1 MEISKFSAYT
11 QRILD
16 GREITPEEALE
27 LLTVSDE
34 DTPLL
39 AAFAD
44 KIRQHFCGNDVD
56 CCAIAAARSGKCS
69 ENCSFCAQSAFHH
82 ANIPVFPLISTEEI
96 ITCAR
101 KAKAAGATRF
111 SIVTGGRSVEPGP
124 DFENIIRAIPVIRD
138 TIGIE
143 ICCSLGLINKAQ
155 LKALKAAG
163 ITRYHSNIETAPSY
177 FPSICTTHTFADK
190 ERMVKEVIAAG
201 LRPCCG
207 GIFGLGE
214 SQYQRIEMAY
224 TLKRL
229 GIDSVPVN
237 ILNPIKGTA
246 LENVQPPSPWEI
258 LRIFSVL
265 RFILPKAQIRTAGGR
280 EINLRSM
287 QAYALTAGADGLM
300 IGGYLTTKGNETHVD
315 RQMLQDLNRRPAI
328 PCLS

>member
-1 MEISKFSAYT
+1 MEISKLSAYT
-11 QRILD
+11 QRIL
-16 GREITPEEALE
+16 GGGEITPEEALE
-27 LLTVSDE
+27 LLTVNDE

-124 DFENIIRAIPVIRD
+124 DFESIIRAIPVIRD

-143 ICCSLGLINKAQ
+143 ICCSLGLINKTQ

-190 ERMVKEVIAAG
+190 ERMVKEVI
-201 LRPCCG
+201 
-207 GIFGLGE
+207 
-214 SQYQRIEMAY
+214 
-224 TLKRL
+224 
-229 GIDSVPVN
+229 
-237 ILNPIKGTA
+237 
-246 LENVQPPSPWEI
+246 
-258 LRIFSVL
+258 
-265 RFILPKAQIRTAGGR
+265 
-280 EINLRSM
+280 
-287 QAYALTAGADGLM
+287 
-300 IGGYLTTKGNETHVD
+300 
-315 RQMLQDLNRRPAI
+315 
-328 PCLS
+328 

>member
-1 MEISKFSAYT
+1 MEISKLSAYT
-11 QRILD
+11 QRIL
-16 GREITPEEALE
+16 GGGEITPEEALE
-27 LLTVSDE
+27 LLTVNDE

-69 ENCSFCAQSAFHH
+69 
-82 ANIPVFPLISTEEI
+82 
-96 ITCAR
+96 
-101 KAKAAGATRF
+101 
-111 SIVTGGRSVEPGP
+111 
-124 DFENIIRAIPVIRD
+124 D

-143 ICCSLGLINKAQ
+143 ICCSLGLINKTQ

-214 SQYQRIEMAY
+214 SQHQRIEMAY

-265 RFILPKAQIRTAGGR
+265 RFILPKAQ
-280 EINLRSM
+280 M
-287 QAYALTAGADGLM
+287 
-300 IGGYLTTKGNETHVD
+300 D